1 MFRSGTALIIE
12 QVAVLICLT
21 PLKIIGNYL
30 KSNKFKLNCVESLF
44 CYRYYDLRL
53 EIKLQDGYS
62 AKKKKKK
69 LQDGKVLDTVSPNL
83 KVGLLQIN
91 DQFMLYNQNINAIH
105 TLKVKSLQK
114 MLIKET

>member
-1 MFRSGTALIIE
+1 MMFRCGTALIIE
-12 QVAVLICLT
+12 HVAVLICLT

-44 CYRYYDLRL
+44 YYRYYDLRL
-53 EIKLQDGYS
+53 EI
-62 AKKKKKK
+62 K

-114 MLIKET
+114 ILIKET